1 MWIIFYKR
9 GHSRLKKKS
18 IIDNFL
24 HFAVHNSF
32 LFTVIIMGLIHA
44 ILLGTMWYAG
54 VKPLLYFNILSVIVY
69 IFCVLLCS
77 YGIIMPVYIS
87 IFMEV
92 SLYAATSVYFI
103 GWECGSPY
111 FIFSIIPILIYFGSF
126 LFKGSKRWIPVILLA
141 ISLSLFVFLYLRRG
155 HMVPVFLVSTN
166 VKAFL
171 MLFTTF
177 SMAISIIFYN
187 VIFIYSSEHELNR
200 LEEENDQLSADAKED
215 TLTHLLNR
223 RGFMPIIK
231 EVINNGNE
239 PFCVAFCDIDNF
251 KRINDSYGHDCGDEV
266 LIHITKIIVSLMQ
279 GCEVCRWG
287 GEEIIILMRGYDLT
301 SAKNK
306 LEDIRNTIENSPT
319 TFYNKRVSATLTIG
333 VEEYSKSYKDVED
346 LIKVADERMYY
357 GKQHGKNIV
366 IDKTVE

>member
-1 MWIIFYKR
+1 MKKNGIIN
-9 GHSRLKKKS
+9 
-18 IIDNFL
+18 NFL

-32 LFTVIIMGLIHA
+32 LFTVFVMGLIHA
-44 ILLGTMWYAG
+44 VLLGIMWYAG
-54 VKPLLYFNILSVIVY
+54 VKPLLYFNILSVTVY
-69 IFCVLLCS
+69 VFCILLCH

-87 IFMEV
+87 IFTEV

-103 GWECGSPY
+103 GWDCGSPY
-111 FIFSIIPILIYFGSF
+111 FLFSIIPILIYFGSF
-126 LFKGSKRWIPVILLA
+126 LLKGSKKWIIAVLITITLA
-141 ISLSLFVFLYLRRG
+141 LFTFLYLERG
-155 HMVPVFLVSTN
+155 HMVPLILVSPG
-166 VKAFL
+166 VKATL

-187 VIFIYSSEHELNR
+187 VIYIYSSEYELNR

-231 EVINNGNE
+231 EVINNENE

-266 LIHITKIIVSLMQ
+266 LIHIAKIIVSMMQ